1 MAVCPVHV
9 QRETE
14 GSELERARRRG
25 RRREGEREHLRR
37 GIYKSDLTFVPVPP
51 EAPAE
56 LPAPEFIWNIYVL
69 WLHSFFSLSQF
80 KEISSLKA
88 TDPWLKCVY
97 NDCAQPCSI
106 LTMAQRLTNLPN
118 VSKNHYMAKHKL
130 FASKLPAP

>member
-25 RRREGEREHLRR
+25 RRREGERERLRR

-56 LPAPEFIWNIYVL
+56 LPAPEFI
-69 WLHSFFSLSQF
+69 
-80 KEISSLKA
+80 
-88 TDPWLKCVY
+88 
-97 NDCAQPCSI
+97 
-106 LTMAQRLTNLPN
+106 
-118 VSKNHYMAKHKL
+118 
-130 FASKLPAP
+130 